1 METTDRGSDPQDARA
16 ALEQAQRAERAARG
30 VATPRWYFPVSAA
43 LFAALILTQLLG
55 ERYAVYLVAVAMV
68 IVGFNLLA
76 ARKAGVLGGI
86 SRNAGFL
93 ATMVGVF
100 LVVVISIV
108 WFEVAGHAWTVV
120 LMAAVAALLVLL
132 GGWFYRRNPS

>member
-1 METTDRGSDPQDARA
+1 MPAPRWNKPS
-16 ALEQAQRAERAARG
+16 ERRSAVRG
-30 VATPRWYFPVSAA
+30 VETPRWYFPVSAA

-55 ERYAVYLVAVAMV
+55 ERYAVYLVAVAMI
-68 IVGFNLLA
+68 IVAFNLLA
-76 ARKAGVLGGI
+76 ARKAGVMGGI

-93 ATMVGVF
+93 ASLVGVF

-108 WFEVAGHAWTVV
+108 WYEVAHQEWTVV
-120 LMAAVAALLVLL
+120 LMAVVAAVLVLV